1 LIPARVARRTKEVRS
16 EVVVDAMNDPSIL
29 AEPCNHLTTHK
40 TAGTCHNQPS
50 SHFANLPLRTV
61 THLLSAVPIRRNPSW
76 VGLLFVGVSKLL
88 GLDPTIRQG
97 AHPFSPQF
105 DGQECSTLL
114 FVTVENRL

>member
-1 LIPARVARRTKEVRS
+1 
-16 EVVVDAMNDPSIL
+16 
-29 AEPCNHLTTHK
+29 
-40 TAGTCHNQPS
+40 
-50 SHFANLPLRTV
+50 
-61 THLLSAVPIRRNPSW
+61 